1 VTEGPS
7 TADRPQLAVA
17 GPATWKVPIVS
28 HHPFLAELGWD
39 STFASA
45 FDSYA
50 ADHVPARVSRVDRG
64 GADLLGTE
72 GPLRASLGRDVLA
85 ALAADRAAAPTVGD
99 WTAVRHWP
107 DERTTIEAVLPRRT
121 SVVRDSADMTSNAQ
135 ALAANVDL
143 VVVVEHLDPEPDIGR
158 IERLLV
164 LAWGSGAQPL
174 VVLTKADLVP
184 DPDGMR
190 TEVVAAAPGVD
201 VVAIDA
207 KAGAGVDEVRA
218 YLTPGRTLVLLG
230 PSGAG
235 KSTLTNALLG
245 ATVMA
250 TRDTRR
256 ADGKGRHTT
265 THRQLIVLP
274 SGGVVLDTPGLRSVG
289 LVADEEAI
297 ATAFPDVEELAAYCR
312 FRDCAHETEPGCAV
326 LAAVVEG
333 ELDERRLTSW
343 RKLGREAAFQARR
356 VDARLRAAE
365 VAVWKRRHMQMRR
378 HNKINPGKNSPWL
391 R

>member
-1 VTEGPS
+1 
-7 TADRPQLAVA
+7 
-17 GPATWKVPIVS
+17 VS
-28 HHPFLAELGWD
+28 HISSLAELGWGPA
-39 STFASA
+39 FAAA
-45 FDSYA
+45 FDPYV
-50 ADHVPARVSRVDRG
+50 ADHMPARVSRVDRG
-64 GADLLGTE
+64 GADLLGVD
-72 GPLRASLGRDVLA
+72 GVVRASFGRDVLA
-85 ALAADRAAAPTVGD
+85 AMAVDRTTAPTVGD
-99 WTAVRHWP
+99 WAVIRRWP
-107 DERTTIEAVLPRRT
+107 DDRTTIEAVLPRRT
-121 SVVRDSADMTSNAQ
+121 SVVRDSAGTTSNAQ

-143 VVVVEHLDPEPDIGR
+143 VVVVEHLDPEPEIGR

-184 DPDGMR
+184 DPGGMR
-190 TEVVAAAPGVD
+190 AEVAAVTPGVQ
-201 VVAIDA
+201 VLAVDA
-207 KAGAGVDEVRA
+207 TGGDGVDAVRA
-218 YLTPGRTLVLLG
+218 HLAPGRTLVLLG

-235 KSTLTNALLG
+235 KSTLTNSLVG

-250 TRDTRR
+250 TRGTRR

-265 THRQLIVLP
+265 THRELVVLP

-289 LVADEEAI
+289 LVADEEAV
-297 ATAFPDVEELAAYCR
+297 ATAFPDVEELAEHCR

-326 LAAVVEG
+326 LAAVADG
-333 ELDERRLTSW
+333 ELDERRLASW

-356 VDARLRAAE
+356 TDARLRAQEA
-365 VAVWKRRHMQMRR
+365 AVWKQRHMAMRR